1 MSNIAEIEAA
11 IEKLPE
17 PQVAQLAHWLEKL
30 RQRRTESPPVENWLN
45 WLKHAR
51 GAACPGTK
59 TQDAQ
64 DVMTLT
70 RGEG

>member
-30 RQRRTESPPVENWLN
+30 RQRRTASPSVEN

-51 GAACPGTK
+51 GAARQGTK
-59 TQDAQ
+59 TQD
-64 DVMTLT
+64 VMSLT